1 MAEQITHDVVNE
13 AQSMGGPSPIDVN
26 ATTTNDS
33 SAGAAPDTNFSNQDQ
48 LATSSTNASLPSV
61 PESKTNPSES
71 NDAAKPSPVTDE
83 SQKQP
88 ATDAVSETP
97 KDSTPNGTASPLPSL
112 DDPSGTQSAADTSGG
127 SDTDTSRAGKDGT
140 KSTIKKPTSFKSVSV
155 TKHFLAKTAVATPA
169 KVGEKGI
176 VAWRSLIDAA
186 DLDVNS
192 TYKSSTNLCTTY
204 SEAATRG

>member
-48 LATSSTNASLPSV
+48 LATSSTNASLSSV
-61 PESKTNPSES
+61 PASKTNPSES
-71 NDAAKPSPVTDE
+71 NDAAKPLPVTDE

-97 KDSTPNGTASPLPSL
+97 KDFTPNGTASPLPSL

-127 SDTDTSRAGKDGT
+127 SDTDTSRAGKDGA

-176 VAWRSLIDAA
+176 VAWRNLMDAA
-186 DLDVNS
+186 DLDANS
-192 TYKSSTNLCTTY
+192 TYKSSTNLCTTH